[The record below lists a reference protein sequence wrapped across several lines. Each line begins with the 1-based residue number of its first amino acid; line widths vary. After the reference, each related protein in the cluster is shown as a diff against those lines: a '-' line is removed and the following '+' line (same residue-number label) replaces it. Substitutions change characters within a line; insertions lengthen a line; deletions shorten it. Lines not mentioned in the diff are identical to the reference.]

1 MRRHWMWLMLTV
13 LITSV
18 LMVGCTSSTTTEPST
33 ESTKEAITTP
43 TEVDNEVP
51 KATDQD
57 EQAALQTAK
66 DYKATEFEVNENDE
80 KSATT
85 KESALA
91 RGELIKPFLTEKY
104 FEKQMADRNIV
115 LPLMVAYK
123 EQVKLRGENMNF
135 TLKENRGDSLL
146 VSYTLDLIF
155 IDDQGKEVRNI
166 PLEGELTFLFENK
179 QWLIV
184 DDTYNIRELQELVYD
199 YGN

>member
-18 LMVGCTSSTTTEPST
+18 LMVGCTSSTTTETST
-33 ESTKEAITTP
+33 EAMEETITTP

-57 EQAALQTAK
+57 ERAALQTAK
-66 DYKATEFEVNENDE
+66 EYKTTEFEVNENDE

-85 KESALA
+85 MESALA